1 LENQDVDRRILLHR
15 NRTNVYRMWRDGPCQ
30 DRIQLGLL

>member
-1 LENQDVDRRILLHR
+1 LENPDVDRRILLHW
-15 NRTNVYRMWRDGPCQ
+15 NLTNVCRMWMDGPCQ